1 MKHTDIETLKKFNE
15 IQSESGASREE
26 FICFDG
32 SVPCLTAAVGTH
44 LPRELKN
51 AQLAVDIYSVN
62 AWGDHKKV

>member
-1 MKHTDIETLKKFNE
+1 MAGETYIKKVQRDTE
-15 IQSESGASREE
+15 RKRSISEE

-51 AQLAVDIYSVN
+51 AQLAVDIKCM
-62 AWGDHKKV
+62 G